1 MLNRGLSFG
10 RNALCSTEPRSVPA
24 TLADNGAG
32 WRWLFRNRTSAST
45 QSLFASD
52 EDDSNVVR
60 RTRKMARLEAVLL
73 VADGAMTFRKL
84 AQLATLADAAEA
96 RALVEKLNAAYDEV
110 SCAFRVERV
119 ATGVR
124 LMTRPR
130 FAMWLDRLHNR
141 QARQKL
147 SQSMME
153 TLAIVAYRQ
162 PITRAEVEKIRG
174 VASAEMLKQLMER
187 GLVRITGEEDTLGRP
202 FLYGTSRQFL
212 EEFGLGSLDEMP
224 MSETL
229 RRQHEPEESEA
240 VPDDTAVDAGDE
252 SEPGDESDTDQSLEA
267 A

>member
-1 MLNRGLSFG
+1 MQNRGLNFG
-10 RNALCSTEPRSVPA
+10 HYSPGSTESRSA
-24 TLADNGAG
+24 TGVLKDDGAG

-45 QSLFASD
+45 QSLFASE
-52 EDDSNVVR
+52 EDDGNVVR

-110 SCAFRVERV
+110 SCSFRVERV
-119 ATGVR
+119 ASGVR

-130 FAMWLDRLHNR
+130 FAMWLGRLHNR

-174 VASAEMLKQLMER
+174 VASADMLKQLMER
-187 GLVRITGEEDTLGRP
+187 GLVRITGEEDSLGRP

-212 EEFGLGSLDEMP
+212 EEFGLGSLDDMP
-224 MSETL
+224 MSESL
-229 RRQHEPEESEA
+229 RRQDEPEEIPVEA
-240 VPDDTAVDAGDE
+240 AREERETAGDE
-252 SEPGDESDTDQSLEA
+252 NDADETESLNA

>member
-1 MLNRGLSFG
+1 MLNCDL
-10 RNALCSTEPRSVPA
+10 RSGIDETRTIKRESSLVS
-24 TLADNGAG
+24 ADNSGTG
-32 WRWLFRNRTSAST
+32 WRWLFRNRTSASA

-52 EDDSNVVR
+52 DDDGNVVR

-73 VADGAMTFRKL
+73 VADGAMSFRRL

-96 RALVEKLNAAYDEV
+96 RTLVEKLNAAFDAAL
-110 SCAFRVERV
+110 CAFRVERV

-130 FAMWLDRLHNR
+130 FAMWLGRLHNR

-147 SQSMME
+147 SSSMME

-162 PITRAEVEKIRG
+162 PIMRAEVEKIRG
-174 VASAEMLKQLMER
+174 VASSEMLKQLLER
-187 GLVRITGEEDTLGRP
+187 GLIRITGEDDSLGRP

-212 EEFGLGSLDEMP
+212 EEFGLGSLDDMP
-224 MSETL
+224 MAESL
-229 RRQHEPEESEA
+229 RRQDEPEETDEDVAAELANEPESTEEDRGE
-240 VPDDTAVDAGDE
+240 DD
-252 SEPGDESDTDQSLEA
+252 SLEA

>member
-1 MLNRGLSFG
+1 MLNRGPRFEHDVPAS
-10 RNALCSTEPRSVPA
+10 AAPRSVDRF
-24 TLADNGAG
+24 LEDNGAG

-45 QSLFASD
+45 QCLFASE

-73 VADGAMTFRKL
+73 VADEAMTFRKV

-96 RALVEKLNAAYDEV
+96 RELVEQLNAAYDEV

-174 VASAEMLKQLMER
+174 VAAAEMLRQLMER
-187 GLVRITGEEDTLGRP
+187 GLVRITGEEDSLGRP

-212 EEFGLGSLDEMP
+212 EEFGLGSLKDMP

-229 RRQHEPEESEA
+229 QRQSEPEKMEQAPIEVAEEA
-240 VPDDTAVDAGDE
+240 QSTADE
-252 SEPGDESDTDQSLEA
+252 RNADEDNSLNA